1 MHIICML
8 LASLAICAP
17 GKPYDTE
24 YSQAESDKTLRK
36 MEFCAGAVAELPLV
50 LVGEA
55 QDAIYTKCLIQLE
68 ATI

>member
-36 MEFCAGAVAELPLV
+36 MEFCAGAVAAFPIPLPADDL
-50 LVGEA
+50 
-55 QDAIYTKCLIQLE
+55 DAMYTKCLLDLE

>member
-17 GKPYDTE
+17 AKPYDTE
-24 YSQAESDKTLRK
+24 YSQAESDKALHK
-36 MEFCAGAVAELPLV
+36 MEFCAGAVAAFPIPLP
-50 LVGEA
+50 
-55 QDAIYTKCLIQLE
+55 DADLNAMYTKCLLDLE